1 MPDSLC
7 RLTVAS
13 CTDDAHRAVDLEL
26 PADVGVGELVPQIV
40 DLVHR
45 DSTPTPGLDWVLSK
59 LGEPPLNESESLYDN
74 DVRDGD
80 LLVLTTTEPAPAER
94 SSCDPCH
101 AMAADRTTAPRMLPA
116 IACLLLGGC
125 GAAVLAWPAA
135 GVAISS
141 RVVVGACL
149 AVAAGVGAVVIRR
162 LRGDPLICV
171 TLSLIAV
178 LYAGAT
184 GFLTVR
190 TGTAVSGLLLAS
202 AAVFAAA
209 ILLLRM
215 TNCGRTCLTAI
226 AALAVLVTAT
236 AAAAVWWRLQPSAG
250 GAILVGLSLATL
262 GVAPRLAMAFS
273 GITPDAAPHVG
284 RCHQTLTGLVAGSS
298 AAAALGAIAVAV
310 GEVCDAGS
318 TLRGTSFIAIVALV
332 LLLRVRTHVD
342 ATRRAS
348 LAGAGVLCLLA
359 GFGSAAVAAPGHAHV
374 ISVLAASTG
383 AAALGGIVRPTVSPI
398 ALRTVEVL
406 ECVAIAAVI
415 PMACWVG
422 GIYGWARGMNLI

>member
-13 CTDDAHRAVDLEL
+13 CIDDAHRAVDLEL

-45 DSTPTPGLDWVLSK
+45 DSTATPGLDWVLSK
-59 LGEPPLNESESLYDN
+59 LGESPMAESDSLNDN
-74 DVRDGD
+74 DVREGD
-80 LLVLTTTEPAPAER
+80 LLILTTTEPAAAEW

-101 AMAADRTTAPRMLPA
+101 AVAADRTTAPRMLPA
-116 IACLLLGGC
+116 IACVLLGGC
-125 GAAVLAWPAA
+125 GTAVLAWPAA
-135 GVAISS
+135 DVAMSDRILVGTSLT
-141 RVVVGACL
+141 VVAGAG
-149 AVAAGVGAVVIRR
+149 AVAIRR

-171 TLSLIAV
+171 TLSLITV
-178 LYAGAT
+178 LCAGTT

-190 TGTAVSGLLLAS
+190 AGTLVSGLLLAS
-202 AAVFAAA
+202 AAIFAAA
-209 ILLLRM
+209 ILLLRV
-215 TNCGRTCLTAI
+215 TNCGRTCLTAT
-226 AALAVLVTAT
+226 AALAVQVAAT
-236 AAAAVWWRLQPSAG
+236 AAAAVSWGLQLSAG
-250 GAILVGLSLATL
+250 GAMLVGLSLATL
-262 GVAPRLAMAFS
+262 GFTPRLAMTFS
-273 GITPDAAPHVG
+273 GITPDAAPNVR

-298 AAAALGAIAVAV
+298 AAAVLGAVAVAV

-318 TLRGTSFIAIVALV
+318 TLRGTSFIAIVVLV

-359 GFGSAAVAAPGHAHV
+359 GFAAAAVAAPAHAPV
-374 ISVLAASTG
+374 ISVLAASMG
-383 AAALGGIVRPTVSPI
+383 AAALGCIVRPTVSPI
-398 ALRTVEVL
+398 VLRTVEVI
-406 ECVAIAAVI
+406 ECVALAAVI

-422 GIYGWARGMNLI
+422 GIYGWAREMNLI

>member
-45 DSTPTPGLDWVLSK
+45 DGAQPPGLDWVLSK
-59 LGEPPLNESESLYDN
+59 LGEPPMNESKSLNDN

-80 LLVLTTTEPAPAER
+80 LLILMTSEPAPAEW

-101 AMAADRTTAPRMLPA
+101 AVAANRTTAPPMLPA
-116 IACLLLGGC
+116 IACVLLGAC

-135 GVAISS
+135 GIAMSS
-141 RVVVGACL
+141 RIAVGACL
-149 AVAAGVGAVVIRR
+149 AMAAGVGAVVIRR
-162 LRGDPLICV
+162 LRDDPLICV
-171 TLSLIAV
+171 TLSLITV

-190 TGTAVSGLLLAS
+190 TGTAVAGILLAS

-209 ILLLRM
+209 ILLLPV
-215 TNCGRTCLTAI
+215 TNCGRTCLTTI
-226 AALAVLVTAT
+226 AALAALVSAT
-236 AAAAVWWRLQPSAG
+236 AAAAAAWHLQLSAG
-250 GAILVGLSLATL
+250 GAILIGVSLATL
-262 GVAPRLAMAFS
+262 GFTPRLAMAFS
-273 GITPDAAPHVG
+273 GITPDAAPNVG
-284 RCHQTLTGLVAGSS
+284 RCHQTLSGLTAGSS

-310 GEVCDAGS
+310 GEVCDAGP
-318 TLRGTSFIAIVALV
+318 TLRGTSFIAIVASV

-359 GFGSAAVAAPGHAHV
+359 GFAAAAVAAPAHAQV
-374 ISVLAASTG
+374 ISVLAASMG

-398 ALRTVEVL
+398 ALRTVEVI

-422 GIYGWARGMNLI
+422 GIYGWARGMNLL

>member
-13 CTDDAHRAVDLEL
+13 CTDDAHRAVDLAL
-26 PADVGVGELVPQIV
+26 PADVSVGELVPQIV

-45 DSTPTPGLDWVLSK
+45 DGTQEPGLDWVLSK
-59 LGEPPLNESESLYDN
+59 LGEPPMTESESLNDN

-80 LLVLTTTEPAPAER
+80 LLILTTTEPAPAEW
-94 SSCDPCH
+94 SPCDPCH
-101 AMAADRTTAPRMLPA
+101 AVAADRTTAPRMLPA
-116 IACLLLGGC
+116 IACVLLGGC
-125 GAAVLAWPAA
+125 GAAALAWPAA
-135 GVAISS
+135 GVAMSS
-141 RVVVGACL
+141 RIVVGACL
-149 AVAAGVGAVVIRR
+149 AVAAGVGAVVIPR

-171 TLSLIAV
+171 TLSMITV

-190 TGTAVSGLLLAS
+190 TSTAVAGLLLAS
-202 AAVFAAA
+202 ATIFAVA
-209 ILLLRM
+209 ILLLRV
-215 TNCGRTCLTAI
+215 TTSGRTCLTAI
-226 AALAVLVTAT
+226 ATLAVLVSAT
-236 AAAAVWWRLQPSAG
+236 AAAAVSWRLQLSAG
-250 GAILVGLSLATL
+250 GAMVVGLSLATL
-262 GVAPRLAMAFS
+262 GFTPRLAMAFT
-273 GITPDAAPHVG
+273 GITPDTAPNVR

-298 AAAALGAIAVAV
+298 AAAALGAIAVVVA
-310 GEVCDAGS
+310 EVCDAGS
-318 TLRGTSFIAIVALV
+318 ALRGTSFIAIVALV

-359 GFGSAAVAAPGHAHV
+359 GFAAAAVAAPAHAHV
-374 ISVLAASTG
+374 ASVLAVSMG

-398 ALRTVEVL
+398 ALRTVEVI